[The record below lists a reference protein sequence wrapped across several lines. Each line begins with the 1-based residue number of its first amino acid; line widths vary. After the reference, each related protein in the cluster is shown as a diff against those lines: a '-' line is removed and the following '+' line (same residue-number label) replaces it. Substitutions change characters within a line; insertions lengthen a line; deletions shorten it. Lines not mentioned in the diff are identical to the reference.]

1 MLVDDETGIAVA
13 MLAADDAVEI
23 ASWRVTEADAIRVI
37 HALIESICLEAGERG
52 VTCPEAILIDFRK
65 YTKNLWV

>member
-1 MLVDDETGIAVA
+1 MVVNDEKGVAVA

-23 ASWRVTEADAIRVI
+23 ASWRVSEADAVRVI

-52 VTCPEAILIDFRK
+52 IACPEAIMIDFRK
-65 YTKNLWV
+65 YTRNLWV